1 MRLTLFFVFVM
12 LVVLVWGPV
21 APASD
26 WNRLS
31 TVIFEEPVQVPGHVL
46 PPGVYVFK
54 LADISGERN
63 VVQIWNADQT
73 ILYATVM
80 GFPEY
85 VSEGPAENQFL
96 LEKNEIT
103 APRTLKAW
111 FQAGNPTGERFI
123 YPKKSTK

>member
-1 MRLTLFFVFVM
+1 MRLTLFLFV
-12 LVVLVWGPV
+12 VVLVVSAWAPV

-31 TVIFEEPVQVPGHVL
+31 TVIFQEPVEVPGHVL

-96 LEKNEIT
+96 MKKNET
-103 APRTLKAW
+103 SAARTLKAW
-111 FQAGNPTGERFI
+111 FRAGNRTGERFI
-123 YPKKSTK
+123 YPKKSTE

>member
-1 MRLTLFFVFVM
+1 MRLTLFFVLVM

-103 APRTLKAW
+103 AR
-111 FQAGNPTGERFI
+111 QER
-123 YPKKSTK
+123 